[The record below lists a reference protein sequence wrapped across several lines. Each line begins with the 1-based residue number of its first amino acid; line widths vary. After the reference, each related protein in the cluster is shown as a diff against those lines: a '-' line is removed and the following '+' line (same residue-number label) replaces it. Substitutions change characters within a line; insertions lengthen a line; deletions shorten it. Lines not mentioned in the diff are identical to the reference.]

1 MIATVLVIPSSQDFH
16 YLILTYISSFIGVFY
31 KIGLLFSNI
40 LFFLSAEMVA
50 IQSNWMIA
58 GQNTSD
64 EDCVNTLEEIHRWN
78 CSGASIYLEVVKTDR
93 FEYSFMRHFM
103 IAFILNV
110 G

>member
-1 MIATVLVIPSSQDFH
+1 
-16 YLILTYISSFIGVFY
+16 
-31 KIGLLFSNI
+31 
-40 LFFLSAEMVA
+40 
-50 IQSNWMIA
+50 MIA